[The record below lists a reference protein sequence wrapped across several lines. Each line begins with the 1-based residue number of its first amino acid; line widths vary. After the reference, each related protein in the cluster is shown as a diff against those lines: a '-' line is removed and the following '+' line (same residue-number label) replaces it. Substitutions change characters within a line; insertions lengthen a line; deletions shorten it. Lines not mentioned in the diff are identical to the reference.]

1 MPDAPNAAR
10 TAPNDVLRRGIGDPF
25 PVWLRGGAVSVGNFD
40 GVHRGHAALVAE
52 LRRQADELGR
62 PAVVVTFDPHPLRLL
77 APERFMPL
85 LTVPDER
92 AELLIAAGAKA
103 VVILATTADLLCM
116 EPAAF
121 LDALLVQA
129 LDAASVVE
137 GFNFAFGRDRA
148 GTTRTLTDWCE
159 RSGRRCTIVPAKT
172 TASGA
177 PVSSS
182 RVRAALE
189 AGDVAKTAGL
199 LGRPYRLTGAVVAG
213 EHRGAGLGFPT
224 ANLADIA
231 TVIPGGGVYA
241 VRVFVG
247 EEVYPGAANIGPNP
261 TFGQSANKVEVH
273 VIGFAGDLYDQLIA
287 VEFLD
292 RLRDTRPFA
301 SKDELM
307 RQLRDDVAAAAR
319 IARGESNAG

>member
-25 PVWLRGGAVSVGNFD
+25 PAWLRGGAVSVGNFD

-52 LRRQADELGR
+52 LRRQAEGLGK

-92 AELLIAAGAKA
+92 ADLLIAAGANA
-103 VVILATTADLLCM
+103 VVILTTTPDLLCM

-129 LDAASVVE
+129 LDAAAVVE

-148 GTTRTLTDWCE
+148 GTTQSLIDWCQQF
-159 RSGRRCTIVPAKT
+159 GRRCTIVRAKT
-172 TASGA
+172 TGSGN

-199 LGRPYRLTGAVVAG
+199 LGRPYRLAGTVVPG
-213 EHRGAGLGFPT
+213 ERRGVGLGFPT
-224 ANLADIA
+224 ANLANIA
-231 TVIPGGGVYA
+231 TVVPGGGVYA
-241 VRVFVG
+241 ARAFVG
-247 EEVYPGAANIGPNP
+247 DAAFPAAANIGPNP
-261 TFGQSANKVEVH
+261 TFGESASKVEVH
-273 VIGFAGDLYDQLIA
+273 LIGFSGDLYDQVIA

-292 RLRDTRPFA
+292 RLRDTRSFA
-301 SKDELM
+301 SKDALV
-307 RQLRDDVAAAAR
+307 RQLNDDVATAAR
-319 IARGESNAG
+319 IATGDSHAR